1 MNLISLDPNTRF
13 NNCMYMNNRQRYIYQ
28 KHNNFFKNNFYSNNL
43 SDTDQKLINKYLVNY
58 SFFKKSFVYIITET
72 VADYPYPYFTEK
84 TWKAFMYKMPFMLV
98 GSKDS
103 LTQLRFFGFK
113 TFTGFWDEGYDT
125 LECAADRV
133 DKIVENL
140 KMLSML
146 SQTDIDNLYKEMLP
160 ILNYNQTHLKTFYQ
174 TQLDVISK
182 ELENL

>member
-1 MNLISLDPNTRF
+1 MNLISLDPRTRF
-13 NNCMYMNNRQRYIYQ
+13 NNQMYMDNHQRHIYQ
-28 KHNNFFKNNFYSNNL
+28 KHNDFFKNKFYSNHL
-43 SDTDQKLINKYLVNY
+43 SNTDQKLINNYLVEY

-98 GSKDS
+98 GSKNS
-103 LTQLRFFGFK
+103 LTQLRSFGFK
-113 TFTGFWDEGYDT
+113 TFGDFWNEGYDT
-125 LECAADRV
+125 LECAADRI

-140 KMLSML
+140 KMLSMMSL
-146 SQTDIDNLYKEMLP
+146 NDINNLYKEMLP

-174 TQLDVISK
+174 TQFDVISK

>member
-13 NNCMYMNNRQRYIYQ
+13 NNQMYMNNHQRYIYQ
-28 KHNNFFKNNFYSNNL
+28 KHNDFFKNKFYSNNL
-43 SDTDQKLINKYLVNY
+43 CNTSPNEINDYLVDY

-84 TWKAFMYKMPFMLV
+84 TWKAFMYKMPFMLA
-98 GSKDS
+98 GSKNS
-103 LTQLRFFGFK
+103 LTQLRSFGFK
-113 TFTGFWDEGYDT
+113 TFSNFWDEGYDT

-146 SQTDIDNLYKEMLP
+146 SQTDIDNLHKEMLS
-160 ILNYNQTHLKTFYQ
+160 ILDYNQSHLKTFYQ
-174 TQLDVISK
+174 CHLDKISK